1 MAAQPRPSRGWS
13 DCWAV
18 FFLIGVIWGGW
29 FGINLAVTPRFC
41 TLLRSLLPESPLH
54 FLEAFVPKGYTLI
67 GPSVEVVL
75 TSLNIRVKRVSPF
88 GSVFHLL
95 KQGLKSF
102 ECGGHVIEWLFYK
115 RPAGNNPARMKFLDS
130 FGDEFLGFL
139 CLPHSRN
146 RDLPILVQHF
156 SAIGTDHLIPHGESA
171 RIKCLAC
178 YCEPLSV
185 FFAVRTGVVTM
196 CVAATIV
203 ACDECHG
210 VSSVPPCLAASF

>member
-13 DCWAV
+13 DCGAV
-18 FFLIGVIWGGW
+18 CFLIGVIWGGW

-54 FLEAFVPKGYTLI
+54 FLEAFVPELCGFVGTFLKGPGTTLD
-67 GPSVEVVL
+67 
-75 TSLNIRVKRVSPF
+75 IRIVRVSL
-88 GSVFHLL
+88 SCLIFHLL

-185 FFAVRTGVVTM
+185 FFAVRTGVVSM

-203 ACDECHG
+203 AWAECHV
-210 VSSVPPCLAASF
+210 VSSAPRFHHV